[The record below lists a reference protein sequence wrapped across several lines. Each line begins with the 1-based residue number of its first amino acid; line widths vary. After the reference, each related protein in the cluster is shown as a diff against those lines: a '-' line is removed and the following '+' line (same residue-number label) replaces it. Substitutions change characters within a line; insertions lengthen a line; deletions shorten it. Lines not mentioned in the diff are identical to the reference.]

1 MLRSST
7 SPPSSASK
15 FQRAYSRR
23 DGGEGSAVADS
34 GDVSLDAKTGRWAWA
49 PGLSMSR
56 EPSDARA
63 VREAWTVKGR
73 TFQNFIGRR

>member
-1 MLRSST
+1 
-7 SPPSSASK
+7 
-15 FQRAYSRR
+15 
-23 DGGEGSAVADS
+23 
-34 GDVSLDAKTGRWAWA
+34 
-49 PGLSMSR
+49 MSR